1 MTYPQSPVQELINN
15 FTVPVQ
21 LNNAESQSAARLEKL
36 HHIWTPDVR
45 ILAGD
50 GFELYHWDGF
60 LPPPEFM
67 ARLLCGLG
75 YAHLRL
81 RQFKQAE
88 AHYVDVLT
96 RFSTTYAA
104 PEAQYYL
111 GVTRY
116 RAEPESNELLVQWHE
131 LTSRY
136 PSSEYRV
143 KQSFKELP
151 KPAAPPREKK
161 H

>member
-1 MTYPQSPVQELINN
+1 MTYPEA
-15 FTVPVQ
+15 TVVETIVAHAVPIQ
-21 LNNAESQSAARLEKL
+21 FDNSKPENEKVL
-36 HHIWTPDVR
+36 HSIHHIWTPDIR
-45 ILAGD
+45 ILAHD

-60 LPPPEFM
+60 LPPPEFA
-67 ARLLCGLG
+67 ARTLCAFGLA
-75 YAHLRL
+75 YLRL
-81 RQFKQAE
+81 KRFDKAE
-88 AHYVDVLT
+88 AVYLDVLR

-116 RAEPESNELLVQWHE
+116 RRDPESDELLAQWGH
-131 LTSRY
+131 LCSRY

-151 KPAAPPREKK
+151 T
-161 H
+161 

>member
-1 MTYPQSPVQELINN
+1 MTYPQPQVQETILQ
-15 FTVPVQ
+15 FAVPVQ
-21 LNNAESQSAARLEKL
+21 VDNSQPQHKDLLERIR
-36 HHIWTPDVR
+36 HIWTPDVR
-45 ILAGD
+45 ILSPD
-50 GFELYHWDGF
+50 GFELYRWDGF
-60 LPPPEFM
+60 LPPPEYI
-67 ARLLCGLG
+67 ARLLCALA

-81 RQFKQAE
+81 REFKDAE

-116 RAEPESNELLVQWHE
+116 RADPDSNELLTQWHH

-136 PSSEYRV
+136 PGSEYRV

-151 KPAAPPREKK
+151 KM
-161 H
+161 